1 MAYIKECLKMSSDA
15 LTERRRRQQTDA
27 ASSKSV
33 MIRTDNA
40 EEVMYFQYSPGPT
53 WPNIFS
59 DCLR

>member
-40 EEVMYFQYSPGPT
+40 EEVMYFQ
-53 WPNIFS
+53 
-59 DCLR
+59 